1 MNISELQKLIM
12 AQAKEKRWGTV
23 PEDVS
28 VLEKLALVHSE
39 VSEALQ
45 AYRHNN
51 IDGKDGFYEELG
63 DIIMRVLH
71 LAGIYGVDIEKKIV
85 KKIEINKG
93 REWK

>member
-1 MNISELQKLIM
+1 M